1 MTLAS
6 LARWRDVRLVAAL
19 VVAAGFGGGAY
30 GLWTIFL
37 KPAGPAAVS
46 ASLLAGPSASAPG
59 TSTSSPMA
67 TGTHSLVVNTSLGSF
82 SDFSSSFVG
91 YRVQEEL
98 ASIGGNTAVGRTP
111 DVSGTVTIE
120 GMTVTAAEITAD
132 LSTLKSDDDR
142 RDSQLHRQALETDR
156 FPTATFSL
164 TEPIELPAAAAQGEG
179 VDVSATG
186 DLTLRGVTKSV
197 QIPLQAR
204 LETERVVL
212 IGSLDITF
220 ADYGIEKPSSFMVLS
235 VDDHGILEL
244 QLLLTEA

>member
-1 MTLAS
+1 MTLPS
-6 LARWRDVRLVAAL
+6 IARRRDVRVLAAL
-19 VVAAGFGGGAY
+19 VVVAGIAGGAY

-46 ASLLAGPSASAPG
+46 ASLLATPSASAGG
-59 TSTSSPMA
+59 TSTSSPIA
-67 TGTHSLVVNTSLGSF
+67 TGTHSLVVDTSLGSF

-98 ASIGGNTAVGRTP
+98 ASIGGNTAVGRTL

-142 RDSQLHRQALETDR
+142 RDSQLQRQALETDQY
-156 FPTATFSL
+156 PTATFSL
-164 TEPIELPAAAAQGEG
+164 TEPIELPAAAAQGEA
-179 VDVSATG
+179 VNVTATG
-186 DLTLRGVTKSV
+186 DFTLHGVTKSV

-204 LETERVVL
+204 LETDRVVL

-220 ADYGIEKPSSFMVLS
+220 ADYQIEKPNSFMVLS